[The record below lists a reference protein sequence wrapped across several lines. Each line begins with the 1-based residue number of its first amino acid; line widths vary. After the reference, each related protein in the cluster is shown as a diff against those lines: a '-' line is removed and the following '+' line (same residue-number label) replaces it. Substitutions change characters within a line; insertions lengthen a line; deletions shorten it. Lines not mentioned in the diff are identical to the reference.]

1 MIERIPN
8 LVLACL
14 SQVSTTDFRY
24 LPSRFSSPS
33 GSSSAGKLLLNYP
46 TEHSRPPCRSARSL
60 HPAEHGYV
68 ALLTG
73 PWRAR
78 GLSLIYRA
86 HVSRLRAS
94 NRILGYFLA
103 SRIQSAI
110 NWRHTTIRAADGQ
123 PAEGTLHS
131 AHSPPKKDGEPWQPV

>member
-60 HPAEHGYV
+60 HPAEHSYV

-94 NRILGYFLA
+94 NRILRYFLA
-103 SRIQSAI
+103 SRIQSALI
-110 NWRHTTIRAADGQ
+110 G
-123 PAEGTLHS
+123 GTRRSGRPMDNLRK
-131 AHSPPKKDGEPWQPV
+131 ALYTLPILRQKDGEPWQPV